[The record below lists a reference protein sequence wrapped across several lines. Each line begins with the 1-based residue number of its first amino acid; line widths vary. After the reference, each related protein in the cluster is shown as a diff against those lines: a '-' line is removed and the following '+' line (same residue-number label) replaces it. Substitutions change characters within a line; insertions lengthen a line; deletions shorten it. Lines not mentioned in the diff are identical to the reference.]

1 MDKRITFQLLNEV
14 KLKLP
19 RKEVREKTAFPCTA
33 RFVAEVKRVFGF
45 TRVRLPEMK
54 HNIIIFSEALNR
66 KGRRHDEHERM
77 EYRQREASDAMYL
90 ASLIY
95 IYRENDR

>member
-1 MDKRITFQLLNEV
+1 
-14 KLKLP
+14 
-19 RKEVREKTAFPCTA
+19 
-33 RFVAEVKRVFGF
+33 
-45 TRVRLPEMK
+45 MK

-77 EYRQREASDAMYL
+77 EYRQRETSDAMYL